1 MSVYFSHMQIIDKSQ
16 SPFQKIKS
24 RFRKNTIAMIS
35 LFFILAWAFAA
46 VFCYVLVPDK
56 TPDTNR
62 MNLAISNQPP
72 GFKVTVLKFKRNEPE
87 DETFFLKKIF
97 MGWKSS
103 YDEVAVSSFRIDS
116 SFVVYSEYSAT
127 GDKMPE
133 QKITTADALYA
144 LNPNVPVYMNRDAL
158 YEFIDGTSEAA
169 SYFEMKNYFLKENV
183 SEKKFLLG
191 TDRFGRDLLSRII
204 AGSRITLS
212 VGLIAVIISLL
223 LGIFFGSV
231 AGYFG
236 SKTDQFVMWLMNI
249 IWSIPT
255 LLLVISITLVLGKG
269 FTMVFVA
276 VGFTMWVDVAR
287 IVRAEIISISK
298 KEFVQA
304 AQTMGFKNY
313 RIILHHI
320 LPNIMGPVLVVA
332 AGNFATAVLLE
343 SGLSFLGI
351 GAQPPTPSWGSM
363 IKDNYGYIIMQGYAY
378 LAILPGL
385 TIMLLTIAL
394 TFVANGLRDAIDSR
408 QQVSVGG

>member
-1 MSVYFSHMQIIDKSQ
+1 
-16 SPFQKIKS
+16 
-24 RFRKNTIAMIS
+24 
-35 LFFILAWAFAA
+35 
-46 VFCYVLVPDK
+46 
-56 TPDTNR
+56 
-62 MNLAISNQPP
+62 
-72 GFKVTVLKFKRNEPE
+72 
-87 DETFFLKKIF
+87 
-97 MGWKSS
+97 
-103 YDEVAVSSFRIDS
+103 
-116 SFVVYSEYSAT
+116 
-127 GDKMPE
+127 
-133 QKITTADALYA
+133 
-144 LNPNVPVYMNRDAL
+144 
-158 YEFIDGTSEAA
+158 
-169 SYFEMKNYFLKENV
+169 
-183 SEKKFLLG
+183 
-191 TDRFGRDLLSRII
+191 
-204 AGSRITLS
+204 
-212 VGLIAVIISLL
+212 
-223 LGIFFGSV
+223 
-231 AGYFG
+231 
-236 SKTDQFVMWLMNI
+236 
-249 IWSIPT
+249 
-255 LLLVISITLVLGKG
+255 
-269 FTMVFVA
+269 MVFVA

-332 AGNFATAVLLE
+332 ASNFATAVLLE